1 MDEDKNELEKD
12 NSDIKEKYKKQRD
25 KKRNASKIFGI
36 VFLVCFASLI
46 VGTTFGFGFG
56 IANKLFDRFVINKNK
71 QEQFVFDNDKKSSES
86 VGIESDG
93 SYNSNRIFS
102 NKTESLQDI
111 IERVSNSVVAINTV
125 SESRT
130 NDLFSRFFFGYE
142 QQPYQE
148 KGSGSGI
155 IFYKDDDK
163 LYISTNSHVI
173 SGANS
178 VEVIIDS
185 KTIDAKFLGKNIVSD
200 LAVIYLE
207 KKDFEANNLDW
218 DNIKIAQFGNSD
230 NIRVGEKIIAI
241 GNAMGEG
248 NSVTEGI
255 VSVKNKEITVDDK
268 KLNMIQVDA
277 SVNPGN
283 SGGALINTKG
293 EVIGVTTAKYTRFA
307 VEGMSYCIPS
317 NTAKSII
324 EEIMNE
330 PSKPYLGIKG
340 IDITDEIS
348 NNYGLPKIGVVV
360 VYVEKDSNAQKYGLQ
375 VNDVITMI
383 DGQSVHDIKELS
395 DALSK
400 RKIGDKIKLHVMRHS
415 AGAYHGIDLNVNL
428 DEHENSG
435 F

>member
-1 MDEDKNELEKD
+1 MDEDKNNLEKD
-12 NSDIKEKYKKQRD
+12 DSNIKEKYKKQRE
-25 KKRNASKIFGI
+25 KKHNVNKIFGI
-36 VFLVCFASLI
+36 VFLVCLSSLI
-46 VGTTFGFGFG
+46 IGTTFGLGFG
-56 IANKLFDRFVINKNK
+56 IANKLFDKFVINKNK
-71 QEQFVFDNDKKSSES
+71 QEQFVFDRDKQNSDS
-86 VGIESDG
+86 VGIESDKNH
-93 SYNSNRIFS
+93 NSSHIFS
-102 NKTESLQDI
+102 NETETLQDV
-111 IERVSNSVVAINTV
+111 IERVSSSVVAINTV
-125 SESRT
+125 SESKT

-207 KKDFEANNLDW
+207 KKDFENNGLDW
-218 DNIKIAQFGNSD
+218 ENINIAKFGNSD

-317 NTAKSII
+317 NIAKSVI

-348 NNYGLPKIGVVV
+348 NNYGLPKIGVIV
-360 VYVEKDSNAQKYGLQ
+360 VYVEKNSNAQKYGLQ

-383 DGQSVHDIKELS
+383 DGQSVHNIKELS
-395 DALSK
+395 VAISK
-400 RKIGDKIKLHVMRHS
+400 HTIGDKIKLHIMRHN
-415 AGAYHGIDLNVNL
+415 AGAYHGIDLNINL
-428 DEHENSG
+428 DKHENSG